1 MTSNG
6 ERKYSSTNLLLMKM
20 QKAEMTEYIVY
31 SRLSK
36 LDQKNSEILMR
47 IAKDEL
53 NHYKKLKNLTKV
65 DVTPN
70 WWRVIFYL
78 LLARFFGLTFTLKLM
93 ERGEEGAQIKYS
105 EVGQKELLQD
115 EEEHER
121 LLLSLIDEERIE
133 YIGSMVLGLND
144 ALVELTGALAG
155 LTLAIQ
161 NSKIVA
167 LSGVITGLAAAL
179 SMSASDYLSRK
190 SEGGSKKPF
199 RSALYTGVAYLITV
213 LFLVFPYIVI
223 DRPMISLLWTILNAV
238 LVIFL
243 FTFFVSVVKEQNF
256 KKNFLEMFSISM
268 GVAAVSFL
276 IGLVA
281 RKIFNIEI

>member
-1 MTSNG
+1 MKLSVDGKILPNI
-6 ERKYSSTNLLLMKM
+6 LMKM
-20 QKAEMTEYIVY
+20 QRAEMTEYIVY
-31 SRLSK
+31 SRLAK
-36 LDQKNSEILMR
+36 LDEKNSEVLSK

-53 NHYKKLKNLTKV
+53 NHYKKLKIITQT
-65 DVTPN
+65 DVTPS
-70 WWRVIFYL
+70 WWKVIFYL
-78 LLARFFGLTFTLKLM
+78 LLAKLLGLTFTLKLM
-93 ERGEEGAQIKYS
+93 ERNEERAQYEYDGI
-105 EVGQKELLQD
+105 GQSELLKD
-115 EEEHER
+115 EEEHEK
-121 LLLSLIDEERIE
+121 LLLALIDEEKIE

-161 NSKIVA
+161 KSKIVA
-167 LSGVITGLAAAL
+167 LSGIITGLAAAL

-190 SEGGSKKPF
+190 SEGGNKKPL
-199 RSALYTGVAYLITV
+199 RSALYTGIAYLFTV
-213 LFLVFPYIVI
+213 LFLVFPYLLI
-223 DRPMISLLWTILNAV
+223 DRPLISLCWTIVNAV

-276 IGLVA
+276 IGLIA
-281 RKIFNIEI
+281 RKFFNIEV